1 VACLFGIKFI
11 KFQPNVYALKYK
23 SGKIVKEGAGI
34 SFFYY
39 APTTSLVAV
48 PIVSVEAPFIFEE
61 VTADFQTISVQGHV
75 TFKVADPQKIARLL
89 NYTLESNG
97 KKYNSDDPDK
107 LAQRIINAVRVL
119 VKKEL
124 AAFSL
129 RDALKASEKL
139 PQSIIKEIN
148 HSSELNS
155 LGIEILGMSI
165 LAIKSN
171 QETAR
176 ALEAQAREQIL
187 KEADDAIYQR
197 RNAAVEQERVIK
209 ENELNT
215 EIAIENK
222 KRQIRETQ
230 LEAERAVQ
238 EKQHQL
244 KEAEI
249 NFQIIQEERRKNLVE
264 LETENEKAVSDAKAY
279 QIAAMMHALEG
290 ADPIVIQALTNVGMA
305 PNKLIALAFQELAAK
320 ADKIGQ
326 LNISPDLMKE
336 LLERSK

>member
-1 VACLFGIKFI
+1 VVWVFGIKFI
-11 KFQPNVYALKYK
+11 KFQPNVYVLKYK
-23 SGKIVKEGAGI
+23 NGKIVKEGAGI

-48 PIVSVEAPFIFEE
+48 PIVSVETPFIFEE

-75 TFKVADPQKIARLL
+75 TFKIADPQKIVRLL
-89 NYTLESNG
+89 NYTLDSNG

-119 VKKEL
+119 AKKEL
-124 AAFSL
+124 AALSL

-139 PQSIIKEIN
+139 PQSLSREIKN
-148 HSSELNS
+148 NSELNS
-155 LGIEILGMSI
+155 LGIEILGVSI

-176 ALEAQAREQIL
+176 ALEAQTREQI
-187 KEADDAIYQR
+187 
-197 RNAAVEQERVIK
+197 
-209 ENELNT
+209 
-215 EIAIENK
+215 
-222 KRQIRETQ
+222 
-230 LEAERAVQ
+230 
-238 EKQHQL
+238 L

-249 NFQIIQEERRKNLVE
+249 NFQIIQEEKRKSLVE
-264 LETENEKAVSDAKAY
+264 LEAENEKAVSDVKGY
-279 QIAAMMHALEG
+279 QIAVMMQALEG
-290 ADPIVIQALTNVGMA
+290 IEPAVIQALTSVGMA
-305 PNKLIALAFQELAAK
+305 PDKLIALAFQELAGK

-336 LLERSK
+336 LLERSR